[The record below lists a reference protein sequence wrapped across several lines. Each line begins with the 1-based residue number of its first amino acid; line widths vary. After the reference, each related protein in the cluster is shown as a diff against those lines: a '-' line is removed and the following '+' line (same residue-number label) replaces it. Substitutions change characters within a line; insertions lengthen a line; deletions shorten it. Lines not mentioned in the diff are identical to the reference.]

1 MTDSVQKVVET
12 QLKNIQE
19 RTGKS
24 LTELYSFIKDSG
36 LEKHGQIRSM
46 LIEKLGMGY
55 GDANTLAAVF
65 LQPNTADSQPPAG
78 EDMLDTYYAGSKVAL
93 RPIHEAVMTEI
104 NKLGEFEISP
114 KKTYVSLR
122 RKRQFAMLGPASKG
136 RVELGLNMKGLDGT
150 DRLLPQPAGDMCQ
163 YKVFLTSTDEVDDE
177 LLGWIKTAYA
187 SAG

>member
-1 MTDSVQKVVET
+1 MTDSVQKAVDT

-65 LQPNTADSQPPAG
+65 LQSNTADSQPPAS

-114 KKTYVSLR
+114 KKTYVSMR

>member
-1 MTDSVQKVVET
+1 MTDSVQKAVDT

-65 LQPNTADSQPPAG
+65 LQSNTADSQPPAG

-114 KKTYVSLR
+114 KKDL
-122 RKRQFAMLGPASKG
+122 
-136 RVELGLNMKGLDGT
+136 
-150 DRLLPQPAGDMCQ
+150 C
-163 YKVFLTSTDEVDDE
+163 
-177 LLGWIKTAYA
+177 
-187 SAG
+187 